1 MTMSVMLPILAG
13 LGIAAV
19 AAVLAELWW
28 RVLRPATAARMTV
41 CWMGGILTRVFV
53 ALAGLAICIGLFHL
67 AAPPLVLSMAAGY
80 ALALAVETRVTLRRL
95 GRTSK

>member
-1 MTMSVMLPILAG
+1 MALTSVLAG

-19 AAVLAELWW
+19 AALLAELWW
-28 RVLRPATAARMTV
+28 RVLRPTTASRMTA

-67 AAPPLVLSMAAGY
+67 AAPPLVIAMTAGY

-95 GRTSK
+95 ARTSSSK